1 MAKPY
6 GWKRYAREVK
16 ARRVSLPLIEVGFKD
31 RRIAAL
37 AATHEFGL
45 EAADGRV
52 KLPERPAFRNS
63 LPEVQKAM
71 RDELLRIAKATSPFP
86 GYTDADWKRIAEV
99 GRDALRRGYEK
110 GDHGEPLSER
120 QEARKRGTA
129 GEGKQ
134 LVGSRGPRLVA
145 HIHAWV
151 DGKIVTDL

>member
-1 MAKPY
+1 MAVRGGDK
-6 GWKRYAREVK
+6 ARRVFREMK

-37 AATHEFGL
+37 AANHEFGL
-45 EAADGRV
+45 EDADGRV

-63 LPEVQKAM
+63 LPDVQKAM

-86 GYTDADWKRIAEV
+86 GYTDADWKRIAVV

-134 LVGSRGPRLVA
+134 LVGSRGPRMIE
-145 HIHAWV
+145 HIGAWV
-151 DGKIVTDL
+151 NGRRVD

>member
-1 MAKPY
+1 MD
-6 GWKRYAREVK
+6 GSDTREVK

-71 RDELLRIAKATSPFP
+71 RDELLRIAKARVHSLGTRMQIGSGSLKWGVTRSDVATRRATTANRCPNVRRHGSGAQRAKGSSSLAHEGRGWWLTS
-86 GYTDADWKRIAEV
+86 T
-99 GRDALRRGYEK
+99 
-110 GDHGEPLSER
+110 HGLM
-120 QEARKRGTA
+120 AK
-129 GEGKQ
+129 
-134 LVGSRGPRLVA
+134 
-145 HIHAWV
+145 
-151 DGKIVTDL
+151 